1 MKKIRDN
8 IGILLLSAINLVV
21 GILLIIFAF
30 PNNIPTLFNF
40 NEKIVCMGSKWLMI
54 LSLVIPTT
62 FCLLAIFLQNS
73 KIKKLFKALVVL
85 SFYENMLIFTCFS
98 LKDGFSIGELAEVP
112 LSTFLFIP
120 LSVLMMIY
128 GLKIK
133 HITYKSR
140 FGIRTKA
147 TIETEFI
154 WKQTHFYAR
163 NVIFATGFLLFVMSV
178 ISSFFHYFFIMIPI
192 FAIAIL
198 IDFILIKKQAD
209 GMHKKYLTMKKR
221 QEIAEQMK
229 NNKSQTNKK

>member
-1 MKKIRDN
+1 MKKIKDN
-8 IGILLLSAINLVV
+8 IGILALSAINLIV
-21 GILLIIFAF
+21 GTLLIIFAF
-30 PNNIPTLFNF
+30 PKSIPTLFDF
-40 NEKIVCMGSKWLMI
+40 NENIIYMGSKWLMI

-62 FCLLAIFLQNS
+62 FCMLAIFLKNS
-73 KIKKLFKALVVL
+73 KLKKFFKALVAL
-85 SFYENMLIFTCFS
+85 SFYENMLIFTCLS
-98 LKDGFSIGELAEVP
+98 LKDSFSIGEIAEVP
-112 LSTFLFIP
+112 LSTFLFLP

-147 TIETEFI
+147 TLETEFI

-163 NVIFATGFLLFVMSV
+163 DVIFATGFILFILSV
-178 ISSFFHYFFIMIPI
+178 ISSFFHYFYIMIPI

-198 IDFILIKKQAD
+198 IDFIMVLKQAN

-229 NNKSQTNKK
+229 NDKSQTNKK